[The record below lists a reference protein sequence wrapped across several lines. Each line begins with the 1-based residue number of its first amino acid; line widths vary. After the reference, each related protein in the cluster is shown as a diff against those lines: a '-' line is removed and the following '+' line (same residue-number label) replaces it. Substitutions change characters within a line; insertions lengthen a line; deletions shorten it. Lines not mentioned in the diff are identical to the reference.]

1 MSKISKGN
9 GKEGAT
15 PLTHKPGCQAASTD
29 NADADEWSSSDDSAS
44 DEERNSP
51 PGESRSS
58 TPTPTLADAG
68 CANARQGSPD
78 PTLDVDRQMS
88 AYEMEKS
95 LEEVSKL
102 IKEEAAWTRRF
113 CEKEARYT
121 IQGNRDMILRRMGTL
136 DKAVEGLAGMAITAA
151 NRDKQQQVLLEQISA
166 RLTDLEKNATTPP
179 SPPRPRMQM

>member
-1 MSKISKGN
+1 MGKGK
-9 GKEGAT
+9 GGPT

-29 NADADEWSSSDDSAS
+29 NADADEWSSSDDNAS

-58 TPTPTLADAG
+58 TPTPTLADSG

-102 IKEEAAWTRRF
+102 IKEEAAWTRKF
-113 CEKEARYT
+113 CEKDARYT

-136 DKAVEGLAGMAITAA
+136 DKAVEGLTGMAIAA
-151 NRDKQQQVLLEQISA
+151 TNRDKRQLETLQAIEA
-166 RLTDLEKNATTPP
+166 RLADLERKERAHPP
-179 SPPRPRMQM
+179 PLR

>member
-1 MSKISKGN
+1 MGAIAQSFLEGSKNSKGK

-29 NADADEWSSSDDSAS
+29 NADADEWSSSDDNAS

-88 AYEMEKS
+88 AYEIEKS

-102 IKEEAAWTRRF
+102 IKEEAAWTRKF

-121 IQGNRDMILRRMGTL
+121 I
-136 DKAVEGLAGMAITAA
+136 
-151 NRDKQQQVLLEQISA
+151 
-166 RLTDLEKNATTPP
+166 
-179 SPPRPRMQM
+179 